1 MFLEQVELNTIGQ
14 YLSVFLP
21 NSRVYWLYLVSAVI
35 LAFIVYRQI
44 NHEHDNGEDA
54 TQPEVQKSFLGYL
67 FDKDVYLHRSTWQD
81 CKFFVINAFVYTGVV
96 GQFLIGMHGMAL
108 MFHLGLTNTFGSL
121 SEPVVTNEFSLI
133 AYTLLSVIA
142 IDFGVYLT
150 HRAQHYIPILWEFH
164 KVHHS
169 AEKMTPIT
177 LFRMHPM
184 DLFITALAT
193 SFLGGLAFAGLFYLT
208 NEEPQAMTLFGLNII
223 TFLFYIGGY
232 NLRHSHIWLNYPV
245 WLSKILISPAQH
257 QIHHSVNPKH
267 FDRNFGLIFS
277 IWDQIGGSHYI
288 PRTREKLSF
297 GISRNNPNP
306 FNSVSDIYFMPFVKA
321 GNIVGKSIQN
331 PQHRVIAGL
340 CAVILVVGYFNVS
353 GAIKRQVILSKPQ
366 SVHLAKLTWTEV
378 DKALKNG
385 YDTVLIPTGGIEQNG
400 PHVVLGKHNI
410 VITRAS
416 HDIARALGKTLVAP
430 VIDYVPEGAIEPVPD
445 GHMAF
450 AGTISVPEAV
460 FEGVLKAAAQSMK
473 AHGFENIFFIGDS
486 GGNQKSQEKVARV
499 LQSQWEGEGVLVGH
513 IGDYYSANGQFEHL
527 LAQGYTEADIGYHS
541 GMRDTSEVLFINPDG
556 VHGLVVQ
563 NPDGSSS
570 GVSGNPDK
578 ASAAIGREMVALKVN
593 AAVKQIRSLMDA
605 KQPVSDEKWKIDL
618 TPTEED
624 ALAISGRAE
633 Q

>member
-1 MFLEQVELNTIGQ
+1 MFLEQVELNTVGQ

-21 NSRVYWLYLVSAVI
+21 ASRVYWLYLVSAVV
-35 LAFIVYRQI
+35 LAFIAYHQF
-44 NHEHDNGEDA
+44 NHDHHDDELDNE
-54 TQPEVQKSFLGYL
+54 PEQKKSFLGYL

-81 CKFFVINAFVYTGVV
+81 CKFFVVNALVYTGVV
-96 GQFLIGMHGMAL
+96 SQFLIGMHGLAL
-108 MFHLGLTNTFGSL
+108 IFNLGLTNLFGPL
-121 SEPVVTNEFSLI
+121 DEPAITNEFSLI

-142 IDFGVYLT
+142 IDLGVYLT
-150 HRAQHYIPILWEFH
+150 HRAQHHIPALWEFH

-169 AEKMTPIT
+169 AEKLTPIT
-177 LFRMHPM
+177 LFRMHPV
-184 DLFITALAT
+184 DLFITSLVV
-193 SFLGGLAFAGLFYLT
+193 SILGGLAFAGIFYLT

-257 QIHHSVNPKH
+257 QIHHSVDPKH
-267 FDRNFGLIFS
+267 FDQNFGLIFS
-277 IWDQIGGSHYI
+277 LWDQIGGSHYI

-297 GISRNNPNP
+297 GISRKNPNP
-306 FNSVSDIYFMPFVKA
+306 FNSVSDIYLMPFANV
-321 GNIVGKSIQN
+321 GRMIGKSFQN

-340 CAVILVVGYFNVS
+340 SAVILVIGYFNVS
-353 GAIKRQVILSKPQ
+353 GAINRQVILSKPQ

-410 VITRAS
+410 VMTRTS
-416 HDIARALGKTLVAP
+416 HDIARTLGKTLVAP

-445 GHMAF
+445 GHMRF
-450 AGTISVPEAV
+450 AGTISVPESV
-460 FEGVLKAAAQSMK
+460 FEDVLKATAQSMK

-486 GGNQKSQEKVARV
+486 GGNQKSQEKVARL
-499 LQSQWEGEGVLVGH
+499 LQSQWEDQGILVGH
-513 IGDYYSANGQFEHL
+513 IGDYYSANGQFKHL
-527 LAQGYTEADIGYHS
+527 LERGYTEADVGYHS
-541 GMRDTSEVLFINPDG
+541 GMRDTSEVLFINPEG
-556 VHGLVVQ
+556 VHSLVVQ
-563 NPDGSSS
+563 NPEGSPS

-578 ASAAIGREMVALKVN
+578 ASAKIGREMVALKVN
-593 AAVKQIRSLMDA
+593 AAVKQIRSLMDSKKPA
-605 KQPVSDEKWKIDL
+605 SDDKWKIDL
-618 TPTEED
+618 TPDEED

-633 Q
+633 